1 MSTFNKG
8 TTWNGTVTLGKQTG
22 TKVTIPTKNQYLD
35 RNIEVTI
42 NAPTASP
49 SFSSRGIKNY
59 NVGITAKNLSYSS
72 SNNTS
77 GVYITPS
84 ASFTMNDITY
94 NGAVNGWVSK
104 SNGASAVA
112 ATQHILSG
120 SARYINGVVLENG
133 KSFDITV
140 PNGSS
145 GTLTYHFSVDAN
157 GNTTIT
163 EG

>member
-8 TTWNGTVTLGKQTG
+8 TTWNGTVTLSKQTG

-35 RNIEVTI
+35 RNIEVTV

-49 SFSSRGIKNY
+49 SFSGGDISNS

-72 SNNTS
+72 SNNES
-77 GVYITPS
+77 GVYVIPLT
-84 ASFTMNDITY
+84 SFTRNAMTY
-94 NGAVNGWVSK
+94 NGAVNGWVAK
-104 SNGASAVA
+104 SNGTSAVA
-112 ATQHILSG
+112 ASYYNLNGTPC
-120 SARYINGVVLENG
+120 YINGVVLENG

>member
-8 TTWNGTVTLGKQTG
+8 TTWNGTVTLSKQSG

-35 RNIEVTI
+35 RNIEVTV
-42 NAPTASP
+42 NASTASP
-49 SFSSRGIKNY
+49 SFSGGGISIRNAS
-59 NVGITAKNLSYSS
+59 ITANNLSYSS
-72 SNNTS
+72 SNNAS
-77 GVYITPS
+77 GVYVTTSI
-84 ASFTMNDITY
+84 SFTRDAITY

-104 SNGASAVA
+104 SNRASAVA
-112 ATQHILSG
+112 ATHHTLSG
-120 SARYINGVVLENG
+120 PACYINGVVLENG

-145 GTLTYHFSVDAN
+145 GTLMYHFSVDDN